1 MGLIIKGLRKFGD
14 VRNMLIILLVLMV
27 LLAYNACQNP
37 HIVLCKH
44 VQFIVCHLYFSKTVT
59 ERDKGRPLSRLR

>member
-1 MGLIIKGLRKFGD
+1 MGLILKGLRKFGD

-37 HIVLCKH
+37 PHCTL
-44 VQFIVCHLYFSKTVT
+44 
-59 ERDKGRPLSRLR
+59 